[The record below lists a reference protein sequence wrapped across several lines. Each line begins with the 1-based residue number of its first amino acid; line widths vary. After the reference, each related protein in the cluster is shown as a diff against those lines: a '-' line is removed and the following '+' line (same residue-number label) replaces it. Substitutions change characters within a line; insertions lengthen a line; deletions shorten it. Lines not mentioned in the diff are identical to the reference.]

1 MRMEHDTLAKRLALI
16 LKKLIGGESFTIEDL
31 SREFGVSKRTIQR
44 DLNERFNF
52 LEIVRDKEGSYCLS
66 KASFGLYGLRDIRD
80 FALFSGIG
88 ELYPKLDESMLNEI
102 LNSKTSS
109 SPFAPPPP
117 HFRRKQSTNKVI
129 NPKDSY

>member
-31 SREFGVSKRTIQR
+31 SREFGVSKCTIQR
-44 DLNERFNF
+44 DLNERFDF
-52 LEIVRDKEGSYCLS
+52 LEIVRDKEGSYCLG
-66 KASFGLYGLRDIRD
+66 KASFGLYGLRDIRG

-88 ELYPKLDESMLNEI
+88 ELYPKLDESMVNEI
-102 LNSKTSS
+102 LNSKASS

-117 HFRRKQSTNKVI
+117 PF
-129 NPKDSY
+129 